1 MGLDI
6 GPKTR
11 HKFSQV
17 IKGSKTI
24 VWNGPMGV
32 FEWRP
37 FRMGTRVVAEAIAEA
52 TAAGAV
58 SIVGGGDSAAAAEV
72 FGVAD
77 KLTHVSTGGGA
88 SLEMLEGKPFQAVG
102 LLDNA

>member
-1 MGLDI
+1 FSESVGNIEEFEGAIKPGFMGLDI

-11 HKFSQV
+11 LKFAQV
-17 IKGSKTI
+17 ITSSKTI

-37 FRMGTRVVAEAIAEA
+37 FRVGTRVIAEAIAEA
-52 TAAGAV
+52 TDAGAT

-77 KLTHVSTGGGA
+77 RLTHVST
-88 SLEMLEGKPFQAVG
+88 
-102 LLDNA
+102 

>member
-1 MGLDI
+1 
-6 GPKTR
+6 
-11 HKFSQV
+11 V
-17 IKGSKTI
+17 
-24 VWNGPMGV
+24 
-32 FEWRP
+32 
-37 FRMGTRVVAEAIAEA
+37 GTRVVAEAIAEA
-52 TAAGAV
+52 TAVGAV